1 MALSRKT
8 PYEQGGGAMKS
19 RRDLEMRYADLLG
32 YSEKDVACHQCSS
45 CCGERAGRVMDG
57 KPLIMCT
64 RKEATR
70 EVLSHMKR
78 RAK

>member
-1 MALSRKT
+1 MTSK
-8 PYEQGGGAMKS
+8 
-19 RRDLEMRYADLLG
+19 RDLELRCEDLLG

-64 RKEATR
+64 RKKATR
-70 EVLSHMKR
+70 EVLAQVKR
-78 RAK
+78 RQAR

>member
-1 MALSRKT
+1 MTSK
-8 PYEQGGGAMKS
+8 
-19 RRDLEMRYADLLG
+19 RDLELRREDLLG

>member
-1 MALSRKT
+1 
-8 PYEQGGGAMKS
+8 MKS

-70 EVLSHMKR
+70 EVLSRMKR

>member
-1 MALSRKT
+1 MTSK
-8 PYEQGGGAMKS
+8 
-19 RRDLEMRYADLLG
+19 RDLELRREDLLG

-57 KPLIMCT
+57 RPLIMCT
-64 RKEATR
+64 RKKATR
-70 EVLSHMKR
+70 EVLAQVKR